1 MPPTSSPVLFSCGKV
16 ALDRARIRAFAR
28 RLRDEVAA
36 GRAFTCLIA
45 RDGELHRLNRQFL
58 NKDYPT
64 DVLSF
69 PTGARDGMLGELA
82 ISVDRAEA
90 QASHQGHSLEDEI
103 RILMLHG
110 VLHLTG
116 MDHEGD
122 RGRMRRIETRWRK
135 SFELPAGLIERA
147 RK

>member
-1 MPPTSSPVLFSCGKV
+1 MHPTSSPVLFSCGNAK
-16 ALDRARIRAFAR
+16 LDRARIRAFAR
-28 RLRDEVAA
+28 RLREEVAA

-45 RDGELHRLNRQFL
+45 RDGELRRLNRQFL
-58 NKDYPT
+58 DKDDPT

-69 PTGARDGMLGELA
+69 PSGTRDGMLGEMA
-82 ISVDRAEA
+82 ISIDRAVV
-90 QASHQGHSLEDEI
+90 QASEQGHSLEDEV

-122 RGRMRRIETRWRK
+122 RGRMRRVETRWRK
-135 SFELPAGLIERA
+135 FFELPAGLIERV